1 MKVGSMLKQIAID
14 KLYKIEKIIETGAL
28 YILIVSGRKR
38 GKSSAAKKY
47 VFNQSFLY
55 GRKFALIF
63 RTRDGKSQEA
73 LSRFFSEPWFT
84 SHIKKISKGKYEGVH
99 VKTNICYL
107 YYYDNKGKRID
118 DLEIGAVCFL
128 DEEEKNKSMVF
139 NDYYNIYMEEFI
151 SRYGYLHNEVVILE
165 SLISTILR
173 FNMYD
178 ENAHV
183 ILIGNTVSR
192 VCPYSSEWGL
202 NFINQKEETIE
213 IKEIERNIEGIDFKF
228 KIATERLKNAD
239 EGISISTKGK
249 QMETG
254 EWETGKIPLFK
265 DNKND
270 FETVYEFVYFYYGFC
285 FLLSCLS
292 KDDNL
297 FIVCEKKTTPIKKG
311 TRVISD
317 LDSYDP
323 LYTKDFIPLRNSE
336 RIIFNLI
343 KQNKIFFCDAL
354 TGADF
359 YNCLQSQ
366 KREINYL

>member
-1 MKVGSMLKQIAID
+1 MNLKNLLKQKGITN
-14 KLYKIEKIIETGAL
+14 LYKLDKILETKSL
-28 YILIVSGRKR
+28 YNLIVSGRMR
-38 GKSSAAKKY
+38 GKSSAVKLY
-47 VFNQSFLY
+47 VFNESFLY

-73 LSRFFSEPWFT
+73 LSSFFSEPWMT
-84 SHIKKISKGKYEGVH
+84 SHIKKVSKGKYEGVH
-99 VKTNICYL
+99 VKTNRCYL

-118 DLEIGAVCFL
+118 DLEIGCVCFL
-128 DEEEKNKSMVF
+128 DEDEQNKSMVY
-139 NDYYNIYMEEFI
+139 NDYFNIYMEEFI
-151 SRYGYLHNEVVILE
+151 SRYGYLQNEVVMLE

-178 ENAHV
+178 EQAHV
-183 ILIGNTVSR
+183 FLVGNTISR
-192 VCPYSSEWGL
+192 VCPYFSEWGL
-202 NFINQKEETIE
+202 NVHKQEEDTIE
-213 IKEIERNIEGIDFKF
+213 IKEFERNIDGVDFKF
-228 KIATERLKNAD
+228 KIATERLKNN
-239 EGISISTKGK
+239 EQGISISTKGK
-249 QMETG
+249 QMESG

-265 DNKND
+265 DRKSD
-270 FETVYEFVYFYYGFC
+270 FETVYEFVYFYEGFC

-292 KDDNL
+292 KDDYL

-311 TRVISD
+311 TRVISNVE
-317 LDSYDP
+317 SYDP
-323 LYTKDFIPLRNSE
+323 LYTKDFTPLRQSE

-366 KREINYL
+366 RREINYL